1 MKNKF
6 WALQGIFP
14 REGES
19 FTFTCIF
26 SRNFAGCL
34 TYVVQHVLELKKT
47 IHSDPIYVNL
57 PDQDCARD
65 IQERKRIKGKQKD
78 GERVWK

>member
-1 MKNKF
+1 MF
-6 WALQGIFP
+6 DLCGAACPGIK
-14 REGES
+14 ENNS
-19 FTFTCIF
+19 FR
-26 SRNFAGCL
+26 S
-34 TYVVQHVLELKKT
+34 
-47 IHSDPIYVNL
+47 VNL